1 MITQCTGLEGCTI
14 SVDWQ
19 TYVALSQHAPQTV
32 CQQLLD
38 DCSRGLF
45 QPALQPSETA
55 CQSLRR
61 SHSCLIAST
70 HQCEQL
76 RPVVKLSSC
85 AGHPEWYTRAS
96 QNLPGVCGPVP
107 GSGTTQGHRCPSR
120 VREAARAVGGVRQ
133 RGRPGAVPAGVFA
146 ESSCCLMLQSP
157 SNCCTQEA
165 DALDLRLCISVTGCS
180 SVDSH
185 KSALLPSAALMSV
198 PHCRSALQTRSA
210 QPRAARMW
218 TSSPTRSASECGLLL
233 SSSQSC
239 ALQVEAAPCAALL
252 KLTFNFSALQDAG
265 RQLDE
270 EEQEGQ
276 N

>member
-1 MITQCTGLEGCTI
+1 MLIGRHMLHCHNMRLKL
-14 SVDWQ
+14 SV
-19 TYVALSQHAPQTV
+19 SSS
-32 CQQLLD
+32 LLD

-70 HQCEQL
+70 HQCEQR

-85 AGHPEWYTRAS
+85 AGHPEWYTCAS

-165 DALDLRLCISVTGCS
+165 DALDFAPLHFCHRLQQCCLTQVC
-180 SVDSH
+180 V
-185 KSALLPSAALMSV
+185 AAFSG
-198 PHCRSALQTRSA
+198 AD
-210 QPRAARMW
+210 
-218 TSSPTRSASECGLLL
+218 EC
-233 SSSQSC
+233 
-239 ALQVEAAPCAALL
+239 APLQVSFANSICTTKGGTHVDLITNQIC
-252 KLTFNFSALQDAG
+252 K
-265 RQLDE
+265 
-270 EEQEGQ
+270 
-276 N
+276 